1 MIEFLVGS
9 IVKKRKF
16 EVLNFGYEV
25 VLVPIEEGT
34 ELRGILKLDKSAKE
48 IMKET
53 REEERILEERK
64 LRRFGLL

>member
-1 MIEFLVGS
+1 M
-9 IVKKRKF
+9 KKRKF